1 MAEQV
6 NNWLWAVI
14 AWLGVIFFS
23 STSLASKWAEESFRT
38 LAQLIFGNLN
48 PFSGSYGLF
57 YLLTDK
63 GFHVAM
69 FCVFAVLLWRTLAH
83 AENKV
88 WVILI
93 AGAITGCCSELLQ
106 RLFPDRDPA
115 VRDVLINVGGTALGI
130 AACIVASRWKQRRA
144 QEPTAEPDPVLVD

>member
-6 NNWLWAVI
+6 NNWLWALV

-23 STSLASKWAEESFRT
+23 STSLASKWAETSFRT
-38 LAQLIFGNLN
+38 LSEVLLGGL
-48 PFSGSYGLF
+48 SSDSSSYGLL

-63 GFHVAM
+63 GFHVTM

-83 AENKV
+83 TENKI

-93 AGAITGCCSELLQ
+93 AGAIIGSCSELLQ
-106 RLFPDRDPA
+106 GLFPNRDPA
-115 VRDVLINVGGTALGI
+115 VRDMLINVGGTALGI
-130 AACIVASRWKQRRA
+130 AACIVASQWKQRHALERN
-144 QEPTAEPDPVLVD
+144 AEPDPVLVD